1 MPLASPS
8 RRASSIKLVWI
19 GGSDHLPTART
30 RAHPR
35 RAAPPRAH
43 GGDHARASGR
53 VVGGPRAHRGRGPPR
68 GARGGVVPRG
78 RAAGRADRRGRER
91 SRVDGRRRGDRK
103 STRLN
108 SSHGYISYAVFCL
121 KKKKKEI

>member
-43 GGDHARASGR
+43 GGDHARGGAARRGCARVRAVGR
-53 VVGGPRAHRGRGPPR
+53 WSDPPIHTNLIDDAR
-68 GARGGVVPRG
+68 REGDARGMDERDLIYDWN
-78 RAAGRADRRGRER
+78 AGEG
-91 SRVDGRRRGDRK
+91 
-103 STRLN
+103 
-108 SSHGYISYAVFCL
+108 
-121 KKKKKEI
+121 